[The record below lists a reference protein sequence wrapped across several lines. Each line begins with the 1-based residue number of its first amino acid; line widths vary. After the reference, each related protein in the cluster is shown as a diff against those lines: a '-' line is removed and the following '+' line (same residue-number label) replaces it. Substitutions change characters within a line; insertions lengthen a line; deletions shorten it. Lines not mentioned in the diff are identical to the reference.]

1 MKIDWHISQHDVD
14 RVKKLVKEQ
23 TAAGN
28 HLIRCRKK
36 TNLSRK
42 KSRVTPTAFWHSM
55 VSARITTQNKS
66 GTGSRVDELSNA
78 TPFPLSLRKVRS
90 EGNVERFIAETVRSR
105 GIGKNKAI
113 AKDLAINLD
122 RLENRKSESR
132 WERTLNECNRLTKLV
147 SVAKEREV
155 ARYIHKTF
163 QGFGPKQSRNLL
175 QMLGLT
181 RYEIPI
187 DSRLTKWL
195 NEFGFPVKLNATVL
209 GDRGYYEFVSDGVQ
223 ELCRKA
229 DVYPCIF
236 DAAVFASQAV
246 RLTNKKEEEK

>member
-1 MKIDWHISQHDVD
+1 MKIDWHISQRDVD
-14 RVKKLVKEQ
+14 RVKKLVEEQ

-28 HLIRCRKK
+28 HLIHYRKK
-36 TNLSRK
+36 INLSRN
-42 KSRVTPTAFWHSM
+42 KSHVTPTAFWHSM

-66 GTGSRVDELSNA
+66 GPGSRVDELSKA

-90 EGNVERFIAETVRSR
+90 EGNVERFIAETVRGR

-122 RLENRKSESR
+122 RLEENRKSESR
-132 WERTLNECNRLTKLV
+132 WKKTLNECNRLTKLV

-155 ARYIHKTF
+155 ATYIHKTF

-187 DSRLTKWL
+187 DSRLIKWL
-195 NEFGFPVKLNATVL
+195 NKFDFPVELNTDVL
-209 GDRGYYEFVSDGVQ
+209 SNKGYYEFVSNGIQ

-236 DAAVFASQAV
+236 DAAVFES
-246 RLTNKKEEEK
+246 EEK

>member
-1 MKIDWHISQHDVD
+1 MKINWHISQRDVD

-23 TAAGN
+23 TAVGN
-28 HLIRCRKK
+28 HLICYRKK
-36 TNLSRK
+36 TNLSRN
-42 KSRVTPTAFWHSM
+42 KSRVTPTAFWHRM

-66 GTGSRVDELSNA
+66 GPGTRVDELSNA

-90 EGNVERFIAETVRSR
+90 EGSVERFIAEAVRKLR
-105 GIGKNKAI
+105 FHDQI
-113 AKDLAINLD
+113 AKDLAMNLD

-132 WERTLNECNRLTKLV
+132 WKKTLNECNRLTKLV

-155 ARYIHKTF
+155 ATYIHETF

-187 DSRLTKWL
+187 DSRVTAWL
-195 NEFGFPVKLNATVL
+195 NEFDFPVKLNATVL

-229 DVYPCIF
+229 DVHPCIF
-236 DAAVFASQAV
+236 DAAVFASQAA
-246 RLTNKKEEEK
+246 RPTNKNEEEQ